1 MLRVI
6 EKDKIFQYLEF
17 TKDEV
22 DLMTLVQWLEANSDG
37 LFHIN
42 KGKKPK
48 EKNNYFP
55 NKKGANR

>member
-1 MLRVI
+1 
-6 EKDKIFQYLEF
+6 
-17 TKDEV
+17 
-22 DLMTLVQWLEANSDG
+22 LEANSDG

-42 KGKKPK
+42 KGKRPK